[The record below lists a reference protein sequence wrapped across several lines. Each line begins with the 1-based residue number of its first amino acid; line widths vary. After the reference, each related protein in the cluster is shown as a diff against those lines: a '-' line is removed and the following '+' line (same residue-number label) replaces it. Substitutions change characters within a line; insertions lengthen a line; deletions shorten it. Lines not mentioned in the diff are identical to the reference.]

1 MRLNHN
7 SLTGL
12 LGRIALVSVMPVAH
26 DRPLAQPMCSIPL
39 TPSSSLADQK
49 CSRTQKHRLMQCIWE
64 EKDEG
69 VGSPRRG

>member
-39 TPSSSLADQK
+39 TPSSSFLGRPEVQPDTETPPDAVY
-49 CSRTQKHRLMQCIWE
+49 LGG
-64 EKDEG
+64 EG
-69 VGSPRRG
+69 